1 MLLQVVDWLV
11 NDVAKPLWNM
21 FLNGGYIGL
30 WIILFPILRKLVSI
44 MKQFTN

>member
-1 MLLQVVDWLV
+1 MLLEVTEWLV
-11 NDVAKPLWNM
+11 DTSIQLWNF

-30 WIILFPILRKLVSI
+30 AVILIPILRKLVSV

>member
-1 MLLQVVDWLV
+1 MFLEVTEWLADTFVV
-11 NDVAKPLWNM
+11 LWNF

-30 WIILFPILRKLVSI
+30 AVILFPILRKLVSI